1 MEEENLIVDDLSKNT
16 YLEPN
21 IEICDVEDWVVYE
34 NENDPAFSHL
44 AKVLLNKIPS
54 NENDIDWDNLDY
66 NLYNKNYYKKMHP
79 KFSDEVHSEPF
90 KLSSCKLSLCSSK
103 PASQMWVC
111 NISIS
116 LINFFSKLFKS
127 FFLWCFVFLK
137 KALLTKA
144 LQSSFIPS

>member
-79 KFSDEVHSEPF
+79 KFSDEVCEILE
-90 KLSSCKLSLCSSK
+90 KCSIK
-103 PASQMWVC
+103 KTHDERNLP
-111 NISIS
+111 
-116 LINFFSKLFKS
+116 
-127 FFLWCFVFLK
+127 LK
-137 KALLTKA
+137 IEQKETIIKMD
-144 LQSSFIPS
+144 